1 MKEGDIVTIYH
12 DPLLETDPEGEAEL
26 IKCIS
31 DNFGTYEG
39 RPLERWIV
47 GFYRGERSYYY
58 QRSILA
64 KEK

>member
-1 MKEGDIVTIYH
+1 MKEGDIVTVYH
-12 DPLLETDPEGEAEL
+12 DPLTETDPEGEAEL

-31 DNFGTYEG
+31 PNFGTYGG

-47 GFYRGERSYYY
+47 KFPDGIY

>member
-1 MKEGDIVTIYH
+1 MKEGDIVTVYH
-12 DPLLETDPEGEAEL
+12 DPLTETDPEGEAEL
-26 IKCIS
+26 IKCIT
-31 DNFGTYEG
+31 DDFEHYGG

-47 GFYRGERSYYY
+47 KFPDGIY

>member
-1 MKEGDIVTIYH
+1 MKTGDVVTVYH

-26 IKCIS
+26 IKCIT
-31 DNFGTYEG
+31 DDFEHYGG

-47 GFYRGERSYYY
+47 GFKDGTLTYHY

>member
-1 MKEGDIVTIYH
+1 MKTGDVVTVYH
-12 DPLLETDPEGEAEL
+12 DPLTETDPEGEAEL
-26 IKCIS
+26 VKCIS
-31 DNFGTYEG
+31 PNFGTYGG

>member
-26 IKCIS
+26 VKCIS
-31 DNFGTYEG
+31 SSFEYYEG
-39 RPLERWIV
+39 RILERWIV
-47 GFYRGERSYYY
+47 KFPDGIY